1 MVSSKDPGNILKAHP
16 EASRVRVLH
25 AQHGS
30 HFESSVTVPT
40 ADVRAWFKSDDED
53 DEIAL
58 LLIMDKKSNFE
69 KGAEGREA
77 LEGLGSSVIS
87 HLKSREASISS
98 SLPNSISQ
106 LLDGRLNLL
115 GCCTVNHDA
124 IVITAALPSSTR
136 PCVSMA
142 TGQTILC
149 GFRRGQKVD
158 GEDVKYFASLTIFP
172 LMPTGLHVPKAKR
185 S

>member
-1 MVSSKDPGNILKAHP
+1 MAASNDPGKILKAHP

-30 HFESSVTVPT
+30 HFESSVTVPI
-40 ADVRAWFKSDDED
+40 ADVRAWFKSDDEN

-58 LLIMDKKSNFE
+58 LLVMDKKSNFE
-69 KGAEGREA
+69 QGEGREA
-77 LEGLGSSVIS
+77 LEAIGRSVINQLS
-87 HLKSREASISS
+87 GRRTSTRSA
-98 SLPNSISQ
+98 LPTSVSQ
-106 LLDGRLNLL
+106 LLDGELNVL

-124 IVITAALPSSTR
+124 IVITAALPSSKR

-149 GFRRGQKVD
+149 GFRGKKDPR
-158 GEDVKYFASLTIFP
+158 YFASLTIFP
-172 LMPTGLHVPKAKR
+172 LMPTGLRVPKPKR
-185 S
+185 Q